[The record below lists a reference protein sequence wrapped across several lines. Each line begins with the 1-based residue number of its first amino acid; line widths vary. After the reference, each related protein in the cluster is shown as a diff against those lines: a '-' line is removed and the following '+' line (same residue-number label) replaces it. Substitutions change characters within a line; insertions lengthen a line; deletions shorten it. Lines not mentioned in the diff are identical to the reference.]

1 MTQSSY
7 PVGYGRPPVHTQFQK
22 GHSGNPG
29 GKPGPKRRLKDEFAE
44 ALASAFDGTMGE
56 LRDARPKR
64 GIEVLARVVALHAL
78 EGRSSAQK
86 IVLGLLD
93 GKDRGDTGDSLE
105 ADTEAE
111 AEGEDEHDDAES
123 AARASEDD
131 ASGAAGER
139 AGEDE
144 DEDEEEEE
152 EEDELTDEDRFK
164 FDFARDMVGDRYDEI
179 KERIERAV
187 NEGDMAALCDAVGE
201 AEEVRIKLAAE
212 RKRDAMADGEGQCG

>member
-1 MTQSSY
+1 MADF

-93 GKDRGDTGDSLE
+93 GKDRGDTGDSPE
-105 ADTEAE
+105 PETEAE
-111 AEGEDEHDDAES
+111 AEGEDDRAECGEAGVIAAENDTGGSAGKSADDEN
-123 AARASEDD
+123 DD
-131 ASGAAGER
+131 
-139 AGEDE
+139 D
-144 DEDEEEEE
+144 E

-187 NEGDMAALCDAVGE
+187 NAGDMAALCDAVGE

-212 RKRDAMADGEGQCG
+212 RKRDAMADGEGQSG